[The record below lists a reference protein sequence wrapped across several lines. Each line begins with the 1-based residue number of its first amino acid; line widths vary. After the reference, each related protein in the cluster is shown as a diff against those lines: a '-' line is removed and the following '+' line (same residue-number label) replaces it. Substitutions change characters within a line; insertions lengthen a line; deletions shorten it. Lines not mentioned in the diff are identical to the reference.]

1 MNQTTDQLID
11 ENVQFVQPSKRSILI
26 GSAVALVAGAAV
38 VVMFV
43 MPAEYGLDPTGVGA
57 ATGIIEISQP
67 PKSNPYLRK
76 GLQRKGVLTLSTTL
90 PDEPGARDHWEFELL
105 PYEGIELKYDIAEGK
120 AMTFHW
126 QATGPLDYDMH
137 AHPFVGGT
145 DLTESYSIEA
155 AKSMRGRYLAPFTG
169 IHGWY
174 WQNRSLEPVKLTLD
188 ASGGMTGSRIF
199 DQVGEHPRELAPPG
213 EEN

>member
-1 MNQTTDQLID
+1 MTEALID
-11 ENVQFVQPSKRSILI
+11 HLDEVQFVRPSTKSILV
-26 GSAVALVAGAAV
+26 GTAVALVAGAAITV
-38 VVMFV
+38 LFV
-43 MPAEYGLDPTGVGA
+43 LPAEFAIDPTGFGK
-57 ATGIIEISQP
+57 ATGLTEIAQP
-67 PKSNPYLRK
+67 PKFNKYLKK
-76 GLQRKGVLTLSTTL
+76 GLQRKGVLTLGTAL
-90 PDEPGARDHWEFELL
+90 PDEPGAKDHWEFELL
-105 PYEGIELKYDIAEGK
+105 PYEGIELKYDIAEGN
-120 AMTFHW
+120 AITFRW

-155 AKSMRGRYLAPFTG
+155 ARSMQGRYVAPFTG

-199 DQVGEHPRELAPPG
+199 DPAGEHERPLAPPD
-213 EEN
+213 